1 MTPTRQDLVYEAIN
15 SATVPTF
22 LMKEGVSFSSLPR
35 AVVDLSE
42 FAAHF
47 YVLVE
52 VLEEQELQL
61 EKILAFDNMQDRPIM
76 GTSDWQQYEVVL
88 DVSENGVQIAFGI
101 LLAGKGQVW
110 LDEVQLELVS
120 TPVQHA

>member
-1 MTPTRQDLVYEAIN
+1 MNVSRSNLRERKRSVVSLEAML
-15 SATVPTF
+15 T
-22 LMKEGVSFSSLPR
+22 GSSS
-35 AVVDLSE
+35 SE
-42 FAAHF
+42 NHLL
-47 YVLVE
+47 YVLPDPQE

-120 TPVQHA
+120 TPVKHA